1 MHKLLLDL
9 PTRFE
14 TERLYLRCYQAGDGP
29 WFYAMSQK
37 NRAHLMQYES
47 ENVVMD
53 IQSEEQAEIVVR
65 DLAADWVARKNF
77 FLGVFD
83 KKSDEFVA
91 QVYIGPVKWDLP
103 EFEVGYF
110 ADVEHEGQGFVTEAV
125 KGALRFIFTAL
136 QAHRIH
142 LRCDDTNIRSWRVA
156 ERCGITKE
164 GHCREDKKNP
174 DGTFSGT
181 FLYAMLRS
189 EFEALGR

>member
-47 ENVVMD
+47 ENVVMN

-65 DLAADWVARKNF
+65 DLAADWVARNNF

-125 KGALRFIFTAL
+125 KGALRFIFTTL
-136 QAHRIH
+136 QAPRIH
-142 LRCDDTNIRSWRVA
+142 LKCDDTNIRSWRVA

-164 GHCREDKKNP
+164 GHFRENKKNP